1 MIDIREKKK
10 LLIEMYWECDYIG
23 FIYLFYKLLSTRLDI
38 VNILKKIL
46 FRRVKDGG
54 HLLAA
59 SIRQRCGVRSQE

>member
-1 MIDIREKKK
+1 MDKMIYNSALRLKAYWYFWMIDIREKKK

-46 FRRVKDGG
+46 FRRV
-54 HLLAA
+54 
-59 SIRQRCGVRSQE
+59 